1 MQVELSNSKAVSLV
15 FRIPFVSTFKHFTND
30 KVVMVD
36 LSGLWKF
43 YPRNHWCL
51 AVPRNLAFRH
61 HLRFRLLLARGFVRT
76 YSVRLVPLALTVTD
90 WGNVVVASP
99 LPGRKVSTRG
109 WFPAPLLVVTSL
121 GGFASLSSIAGIAVV
136 LCLFS

>member
-1 MQVELSNSKAVSLV
+1 M
-15 FRIPFVSTFKHFTND
+15 
-30 KVVMVD
+30 
-36 LSGLWKF
+36 
-43 YPRNHWCL
+43 
-51 AVPRNLAFRH
+51 
-61 HLRFRLLLARGFVRT
+61 
-76 YSVRLVPLALTVTD
+76 RLVPLALTITD
-90 WGNVVVASP
+90 WGNVVVSSS